1 MLGYWFQ
8 PALQIVLVA
17 DLAWSGI
24 DGISMALTKLQL
36 VQLAVNFS
44 IVVLLGR
51 PWEPD
56 QSVTAIDSRCPYHGQ
71 SSLGMAWNILWVWNR
86 PSMIVKTK
94 ICTWLQDVTSI
105 KKKLHCVWGLIVI
118 QWCSAYIRIQKRN
131 TWATRQ
137 PCGSKLNDIHLG
149 AAHAMSQTW
158 NKSFAMRLLQRRK
171 SLTSTCGGFHKWGY
185 PKMDGLD
192 HGKSHS
198 NGGFGE

>member
-17 DLAWSGI
+17 NLAWSGI

-105 KKKLHCVWGLIVI
+105 KKKTALCVRTNSHSMMLCIHTHPKKKHL
-118 QWCSAYIRIQKRN
+118 SNK
-131 TWATRQ
+131 ATLWVQ
-137 PCGSKLNDIHLG
+137 IEWHPSGS
-149 AAHAMSQTW
+149 
-158 NKSFAMRLLQRRK
+158 
-171 SLTSTCGGFHKWGY
+171 STCYVANVKQVLCHEVATKT
-185 PKMDGLD
+185 
-192 HGKSHS
+192 
-198 NGGFGE
+198 